1 MFLLFRLRYTESD
14 YMWMYEKRN
23 LKQKL
28 LKKEK

>member
-14 YMWMYEKRN
+14 YMWMCEKRN